1 MLYWR
6 RTMLLK
12 KLVRP
17 ELGTVAFGLWAIVAL
32 CCADAGPAELE
43 QTAAPIIMK
52 SVVATAPTIGETSP
66 VKGEVPQGILESI
79 LKEAAALAKVDRR
92 EIKIVRAESVIWSDG
107 SLGCPE
113 PGMMYTQMLVN
124 GYWVVI
130 EAAGKTYD
138 YRVGSGGSF
147 RLCPPGQGQPPSQPA
162 AN

>member
-1 MLYWR
+1 MAQTVFAYAALALAATLPVTIAEAWPDER
-6 RTMLLK
+6 KQTETEI
-12 KLVRP
+12 VRSSGMVDSSTK
-17 ELGTVAFGLWAIVAL
+17 E
-32 CCADAGPAELE
+32 ENNR
-43 QTAAPIIMK
+43 
-52 SVVATAPTIGETSP
+52 
-66 VKGEVPQGILESI
+66 VKGEVPQPILEAI
-79 LKEAAALAKVDRR
+79 LKEVAALARVGPDQVA
-92 EIKIVRAESVIWSDG
+92 IVRAESVVWSDG

>member
-17 ELGTVAFGLWAIVAL
+17 EVGTVAFGLWAMVAL
-32 CCADAGPAELE
+32 CRAETGPAELE

-66 VKGEVPQGILESI
+66 VRGEVPQAMLESI

-92 EIKIVRAESVIWSDG
+92 EIKIVRAESVVWSDG

-113 PGMMYTQMLVN
+113 PGMMYTQALVN

-130 EAAGKTYD
+130 EAGGQKYD
-138 YRVGSGGSF
+138 FRVGRDGSF
-147 RLCPPGQGQPPSQPA
+147 RLCPPGRGQPPSQPA